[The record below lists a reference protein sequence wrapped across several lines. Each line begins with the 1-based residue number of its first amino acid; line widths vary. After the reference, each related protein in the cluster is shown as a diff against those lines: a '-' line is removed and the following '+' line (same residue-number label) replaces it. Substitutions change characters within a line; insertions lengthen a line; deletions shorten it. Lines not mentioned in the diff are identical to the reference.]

1 MYFQITGKQL
11 PEWGFNQHEVA
22 TDRILQQDAAVW
34 NVEEHRYTRNLD
46 ITGHLQDLA
55 SAEMIPLEPT
65 HLSFW
70 AKLWEVQMKMLF
82 SQHDAEL
89 EHKYS
94 SSPLD
99 WPFMSKNIAYWM
111 SGTNNVSFLIFN
123 LLSHNMNLP
132 SDGCFPSYIVE
143 PLVVCI

>member
-1 MYFQITGKQL
+1 MCFFQISGKQL

-22 TDRILQQDAAVW
+22 TDRILQQEATIW
-34 NVEEHRYTRNLD
+34 NVEEHRYTRSLD
-46 ITGHLQDLA
+46 TEGHLQDLA

-70 AKLWEVQMKMLF
+70 AKLWEVQTKMLF

-111 SGTNNVSFLIFN
+111 SSSSNVSPALTHACSAFF
-123 LLSHNMNLP
+123 
-132 SDGCFPSYIVE
+132 
-143 PLVVCI
+143 

>member
-1 MYFQITGKQL
+1 MFYNILYENFQISGRQL

-22 TDRILQQDAAVW
+22 TDRILQQEAAIW
-34 NVEEHRYTRNLD
+34 NVEEHRYTRSSD
-46 ITGHLQDLA
+46 RDGHLHDLA
-55 SAEMIPLEPT
+55 AAEMIPLEPT

-70 AKLWEVQMKMLF
+70 AKFWELQTKMLF
-82 SQHDAEL
+82 SQHDTEM

-111 SGTNNVSFLIFN
+111 SSTSNVS
-123 LLSHNMNLP
+123 
-132 SDGCFPSYIVE
+132 
-143 PLVVCI
+143 